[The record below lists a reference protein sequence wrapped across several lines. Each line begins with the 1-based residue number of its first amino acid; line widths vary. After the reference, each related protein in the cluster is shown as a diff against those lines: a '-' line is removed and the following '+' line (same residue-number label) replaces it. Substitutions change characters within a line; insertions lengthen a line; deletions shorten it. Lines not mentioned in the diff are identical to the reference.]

1 MDRNEQT
8 VNNTKFI
15 IIHAYTLHTHSV
27 FCMLR
32 VCVWGGDL
40 HRHACTCIDE
50 YVPRWCMTNRSPSE
64 WLIILLF
71 SNRYFSID
79 ALWKETQY
87 THFHN
92 PVHSR
97 WPISACAQC
106 NSSYSIL

>member
-1 MDRNEQT
+1 MCSVCYVSVSGVELC
-8 VNNTKFI
+8 I
-15 IIHAYTLHTHSV
+15 YTAHIVCSV
-27 FCMLR
+27 CY
-32 VCVWGGDL
+32 VSVSGVEICIDT
-40 HRHACTCIDE
+40 ACTCIDE
-50 YVPRWCMTNRSPSE
+50 YVPWWCMTYRSPSE

-106 NSSYSIL
+106 NSSYSML